1 MREGAVEGERAIA
14 DSESTSVEKDVY
26 IPWLR
31 SMITECTR
39 KENCKHGAEAQIST
53 LGSSESLRGTITAL
67 VESNNNLEGKVP
79 SGPNIFFPFSC
90 QGLSENK

>member
-1 MREGAVEGERAIA
+1 MREGAVEGESAIA

-31 SMITECTR
+31 SMINIECTR
-39 KENCKHGAEAQIST
+39 KENCKHGAQAQIST

-67 VESNNNLEGKVP
+67 VESNNNLEGKVTF
-79 SGPNIFFPFSC
+79 GP
-90 QGLSENK
+90 K